1 MAYILN
7 EQQCLNFELASR
19 KEWILTNGM
28 GGFAMGTAA
37 GISTRRY
44 HAHLV
49 VADPPPANRIVLL
62 AGIDAFIQGDGNPI
76 GVSSN
81 QYPGTIY
88 PEGYQ
93 HLKRFIAGDCVQWVF
108 RSNGMQVEKKLRLH
122 PGENAATIT
131 YTNTGEKPFLLTLN
145 PLVCHKPYHENFIA
159 SDSYPKHIS
168 FPKDYTVVENDGLSL
183 FLHHV
188 GAQRTPVQGW
198 YYRFEHAR
206 ETDRGLNPRDDLFCP
221 CELKFELLPGETA
234 TIVASTKDGVQ
245 PIAMPD
251 KEEPGEFRMGPALRE
266 ASGHFL
272 VRSNERTTII
282 AGYPWFTDWGRDT
295 FIALPGVCLHR
306 GEVEA
311 AKEILD
317 AFAVQMRQGL
327 IPNRFVEAGEEPQYN
342 TVDGTL
348 WFVYALHQTLLAK
361 WEEAFAKRMFPVL
374 QEIFDWHVKGTMFGI
389 HVDPV
394 DGLLSQGAP
403 GLQLTWMDA
412 KIGDWV
418 ITPRHGKPIEING
431 LWINALRVMEW
442 LALKLKEDSSEF
454 VKAAE
459 HAESNFDL
467 KFWHEGLGHYLDTV
481 DPDDASLRPNQ
492 VIAMSLPFAPAK
504 GDHAKRALLTVGKHL
519 LTPAGL
525 RTLGPQEPGYRGQ
538 YRGTMVDLDSAY
550 HQGTVWPWLLGPYIS
565 ALVKLTG
572 DKKEAKRI
580 LKNAKEMLT
589 EFGLGG
595 VAEVYDGDGPQQ
607 PNGCPWQAWSVSELL
622 RTWVEDCGGD

>member
-1 MAYILN
+1 MAFILS
-7 EQQCLNFELASR
+7 EQQCLNFDLASR
-19 KEWILTNGM
+19 KEWILTNGI
-28 GGFAMGTAA
+28 GGFAMGAA
-37 GISTRRY
+37 SGIATRRY

-62 AGIDAFIQGDGNPI
+62 AAIDAFIQGPGNPI

-81 QYPGTIY
+81 QYPGTVY

-93 HLKRFIAGDCVQWVF
+93 HLKKFSVGTVAQWVY
-108 RSNGMQVEKKLRLH
+108 RAAGMELDKKLKLH
-122 PGENAATIT
+122 PGENAATIV
-131 YTNTGEKPFLLTLN
+131 YTNTGDRPFLLTLN
-145 PLVCHKPYHENFIA
+145 PLVCHKPYHENFTA
-159 SDSYPKHIS
+159 NEQYPQHIS
-168 FPKDYTVVENDGLSL
+168 FPKDYTVVENNGLSL
-183 FLHHV
+183 YLHHE

-206 ETDRGLNPRDDLFCP
+206 ETDRGLNSKDDLYCP
-221 CELKFELLPGETA
+221 CELKFELLPGESA
-234 TIVASTKDGVQ
+234 TIVASTVEGVAPIDVPAKD
-245 PIAMPD
+245 
-251 KEEPGEFRMGPALRE
+251 ESSEFKLGKALST

-272 VRSNERTTII
+272 VRCNERTTII

-306 GEVEA
+306 GEMEA
-311 AKEILD
+311 AREILD

-348 WFVYALHQTLLAK
+348 WFVYALHQTLLAQWDQK
-361 WEEAFAKRMFPVL
+361 FAERMHPVL
-374 QEIFDWHVKGTMFGI
+374 QEVFDWHMKGTLFGI
-389 HVDPV
+389 QVDPA
-394 DGLLSQGAP
+394 DGLLTQGAP

-418 ITPRHGKPIEING
+418 VTPRHGKPVEING

-442 LALKLKEDSSEF
+442 LAEKLGKDASPY

-492 VIAMSLPFAPAK
+492 VIAMSLPFAPAQ
-504 GDHAKRALLTVGKHL
+504 GDHAKRALMTVGKHL
-519 LTPAGL
+519 LTPTGL

-538 YRGTMVDLDSAY
+538 YRGVMVDLDSAY
-550 HQGTVWPWLLGPYIS
+550 HQGTVWPWLLGPYLS

-572 DKKEAKRI
+572 DKREAKRI
-580 LKNAKEMLT
+580 IKNAKDMLT
-589 EFGLGG
+589 EYGLGG
-595 VAEVYDGDGPQQ
+595 VAEVYDGDGPQL

-622 RTWVEDCGGD
+622 RSWVEDCGGD